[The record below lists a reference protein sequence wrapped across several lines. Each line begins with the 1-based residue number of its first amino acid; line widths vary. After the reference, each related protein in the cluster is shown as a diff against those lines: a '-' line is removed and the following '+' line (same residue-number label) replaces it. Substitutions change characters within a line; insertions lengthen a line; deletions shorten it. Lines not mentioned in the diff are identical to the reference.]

1 MPIAEVKSLSPS
13 ARMIVELNL
22 RHYRDLLK
30 TETDLSKRRTIG
42 NLVAEEEAKLVKLM
56 QRRGDSDEHH

>member
-1 MPIAEVKSLSPS
+1 MPIAEVKSLSPP

-30 TETDLSKRRTIG
+30 TEREPSKRRTIAS
-42 NLVAEEEAKLVKLM
+42 LLAEEETKLVKLM
-56 QRRGDSDEHH
+56 QRPGESDEHH

>member
-1 MPIAEVKSLSPS
+1 MSLS